1 MTSQIA
7 TVGQIAASAGGSS
20 TPSASVI
27 MAEAS
32 AGTQHVL
39 KKASSTSNPP
49 QPSSSSPEV
58 RPTPTHHSVLIS
70 LTSGAV
76 AGAVAKTV
84 IAPLDR
90 TKIYF
95 QTHPE
100 RSYRLKR
107 AFKYIHTTYQTQVRH
122 NLIVHYTARKR
133 VTCVSFHMA
142 SVISNSCGVFFTRL
156 ASLVNFKSEAVT
168 NRLIRRFQQN
178 PTTYRLIPAKNY
190 SVD

>member
-39 KKASSTSNPP
+39 KKASSTSSNPP

-70 LTSGAV
+70 LTSGAM

-133 VTCVSFHMA
+133 VTSHDMCHFIWQV
-142 SVISNSCGVFFTRL
+142 
-156 ASLVNFKSEAVT
+156 
-168 NRLIRRFQQN
+168 
-178 PTTYRLIPAKNY
+178 
-190 SVD
+190 

>member
-39 KKASSTSNPP
+39 KKASSSSNNPP
-49 QPSSSSPEV
+49 QPSSSSPPEV

-70 LTSGAV
+70 LTSGAM

-122 NLIVHYTARKR
+122 NSILVHSSYSQEESQLDSVKW
-133 VTCVSFHMA
+133 HM
-142 SVISNSCGVFFTRL
+142 SYDKCNFKLMRRIFYENSNSRQLQKWSF
-156 ASLVNFKSEAVT
+156 T
-168 NRLIRRFQQN
+168 NRLIRRFQKH
-178 PTTYRLIPAKNY
+178 PTT
-190 SVD
+190 STG

>member
-39 KKASSTSNPP
+39 KKASSSPSNPP
-49 QPSSSSPEV
+49 QPSISSSPPEV

-70 LTSGAV
+70 LTSGAM

-122 NLIVHYTARKR
+122 NLINNSFPSLMMLNTSWS
-133 VTCVSFHMA
+133 TCKL
-142 SVISNSCGVFFTRL
+142 R
-156 ASLVNFKSEAVT
+156 
-168 NRLIRRFQQN
+168 
-178 PTTYRLIPAKNY
+178 TYEHKHNTVYIL
-190 SVD
+190 

>member
-70 LTSGAV
+70 LTSGAM

-122 NLIVHYTARKR
+122 NLIVHYTVRKR
-133 VTCVSFHMA
+133 VTSHE
-142 SVISNSCGVFFTRL
+142 VFFFEDFFGDSRLTRRNSEL
-156 ASLVNFKSEAVT
+156 DEDFAELDKNFDELGWKFCWVRT
-168 NRLIRRFQQN
+168 KIWWVRHF
-178 PTTYRLIPAKNY
+178 
-190 SVD
+190 